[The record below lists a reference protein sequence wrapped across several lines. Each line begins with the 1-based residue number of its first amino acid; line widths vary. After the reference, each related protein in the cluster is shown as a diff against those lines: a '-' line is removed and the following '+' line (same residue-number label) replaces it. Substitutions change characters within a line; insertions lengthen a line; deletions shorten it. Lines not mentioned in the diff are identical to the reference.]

1 MYMFKDKEKQV
12 LKELALRVAELAAR
26 PSEAEKRDLWRRHNG
41 LEATRPLIF
50 CDPENGWRE
59 IITEKEL
66 LCENELAR
74 EWEYGLRRE
83 IFWGERML
91 DDRVVEPYF
100 NVAYKS
106 TGGNDWGLEVLFTG
120 GKDGGAYHW
129 DSPLKSYD
137 NLDKLHAPEIEVDYG
152 ETEERL
158 GLAKEIFGGILTV
171 RLKTFWWWT
180 LGMTETLV
188 HLRGLEQIMFDMY
201 DYPDEL
207 HRLMSI
213 LLKGHMHKLD
223 FLEKNGLLSTNTD
236 SYIGSGGFGY
246 TAELPADAPDGKN
259 VRLADMW
266 GFSESQETVGI
277 SPDLFKEFI
286 FPYQLPLLERFGLN
300 CYGCCEPLD
309 KRWHIVRDIPRL
321 RRVSVSPW
329 ANLRAMAE
337 NLGNR
342 YVYSLKPNPA
352 YLAVP
357 AIDEDG
363 IRKSLREAMEIA
375 RSCRLEVI
383 MKDNNTIC
391 NNPENVIR
399 WTRIAKEEAGR
410 I

>member
-1 MYMFKDKEKQV
+1 
-12 LKELALRVAELAAR
+12 
-26 PSEAEKRDLWRRHNG
+26 
-41 LEATRPLIF
+41 
-50 CDPENGWRE
+50 
-59 IITEKEL
+59 
-66 LCENELAR
+66 
-74 EWEYGLRRE
+74 
-83 IFWGERML
+83 
-91 DDRVVEPYF
+91 
-100 NVAYKS
+100 
-106 TGGNDWGLEVLFTG
+106 
-120 GKDGGAYHW
+120 
-129 DSPLKSYD
+129 
-137 NLDKLHAPEIEVDYG
+137 
-152 ETEERL
+152 
-158 GLAKEIFGGILTV
+158 
-171 RLKTFWWWT
+171 
-180 LGMTETLV
+180 
-188 HLRGLEQIMFDMY
+188 
-201 DYPDEL
+201 
-207 HRLMSI
+207 MSI